1 MNLTHEDWLQ
11 RLEKHTDL
19 GHAKRNK
26 AFVRQ
31 VALACSAPGTAVTQA
46 AGKIAP
52 RLPQAAAMS
61 LYRFVGNVKASVA
74 QLRAIRA
81 RAVLDDLP
89 EGADLL
95 LVHDMSPLDYS
106 GHNSK
111 TDRRPIGDHKGMGY
125 EYMACVAVDPQTGTT
140 LGMVH
145 DTVVNADGPD
155 DRDVMD
161 YDYESLF
168 AHFSPA
174 EKKRLRD
181 NHRHQMAVHINGTA
195 ERLSRWHVIDVG
207 DREFDD
213 IFIVDCC
220 RHHNRDFVIRSCANR
235 NVQMP
240 RYDWLPDDALAR
252 KQDGHPLK
260 EGYVCANLKRA
271 IQHLPLRPY
280 KQLPLDGRNRVVEP
294 SRAKRFANLSIGAFA
309 VRLYRCAKRN
319 NQYIRPHRPLD
330 LNVVVIR
337 ELQPPAGVTP
347 LFWVLFT
354 SLPVDTPEQQAYV
367 GWIYELRWRIETFFR
382 LLKSGW
388 RILRSRLTDAS
399 KIARYLVIVTL
410 AAMTILHLKQAVG
423 LGPEG
428 NLSREDYERV
438 KTAMLEP
445 HNPAIDLNL
454 RLFAFIAKHGGWL
467 GRRRDPIGPTILMRG
482 YLELLTILE
491 ATANYGPLIQQAL
504 QTPHAFRTGLCV

>member
-46 AGKIAP
+46 AGNVAP
-52 RLPQAAAMS
+52 RLPLAAAMS
-61 LYRFVGNVKASVA
+61 LYRFVDNAKAPLA
-74 QLRAIRA
+74 KLRTTRA
-81 RAVLDDLP
+81 HTVLDPLP
-89 EGADLL
+89 DGADVLII
-95 LVHDMSPLDYS
+95 HDMSPLDYS
-106 GHNSK
+106 RHNSK

-125 EYMACVAVDPQTGTT
+125 EYVACVAVDPKSGTT
-140 LGMVH
+140 LGVVH

-155 DRDVMD
+155 DRDAMD
-161 YDYESLF
+161 YDYEPLF

-174 EKKRLRD
+174 EKKRLRE

-213 IFIVDCC
+213 IFIVDRCQ
-220 RHHNRDFVIRSCANR
+220 RHNRDFVVRSCANR

-240 RYDWLPDDALAR
+240 HYDWLPPDALAR

-271 IQHLPLRPY
+271 IKHLPLRPY
-280 KQLPLDGRNRVVEP
+280 KRLPLDGRNRVVEP
-294 SRAKRFANLSIGAFA
+294 SRAKRFADLSIGAFQ

-319 NQYIRPHRPLD
+319 KQYFRPPRPVD

-337 ELQPPAGVTP
+337 ELHPPAGVTP
-347 LFWVLFT
+347 LRWVLFT

-388 RILRSRLTDAS
+388 HILLSRLTDAA

-410 AAMTILHLKQAVG
+410 AAMTILHLKEAVG

-428 NLSREDYERV
+428 DLSPDDYERV

-445 HNPAIDLNL
+445 DNTTIDLNL

-467 GRRRDPIGPTILMRG
+467 GRRRDPIGPIILMRG
-482 YLELLTILE
+482 YLELLSILD
-491 ATANYGPLIQQAL
+491 ANAHYGSLIQQAL
-504 QTPHAFRTGLCV
+504 NTPHAFRSGLCV